1 MSATRTESFGEG
13 LLQVTLDRP
22 DAANAIDSA
31 MALELAELGRRCE
44 ADPSIRAVVLTGSG
58 SRFFC
63 AGGDIGSFGNAGE
76 GLAPM
81 LRELTMHLHAA
92 LVSFA
97 RMDAVL
103 VTAINGAAA
112 GGGLGLA
119 LAGDLCIAARS
130 ASFKSAYTAIGLCPD
145 GSTSFWLPKL
155 VGARRA
161 QEMVLTNVT
170 VDSARALEWGIVT
183 EVVDDALLV
192 ARAREVAAAI
202 GKLPGPSIAASRR
215 LLLESMEG
223 ASHAEQLERESR
235 SISKL
240 ALTPEA
246 KTQIDRFLS
255 RSKKG

>member
-1 MSATRTESFGEG
+1 MSATRTEFFGEG

-22 DAANAIDSA
+22 AAANTIDAA
-31 MALELAELGRRCE
+31 MALELAALGRRCE
-44 ADPSIRAVVLTGSG
+44 TDSSIRAVVLTGAG

-63 AGGDIGSFGNAGE
+63 AGGDIGSFGDAGE

-103 VTAINGAAA
+103 ITAVNGAAA

-119 LAGDLCIAARS
+119 LAGDLCIAGRS

-155 VGARRA
+155 IGTRRA
-161 QEMVLTNVT
+161 QQMVLTNVA
-170 VDSARALEWGIVT
+170 VDSARALEWGLVT
-183 EVVDDALLV
+183 EIVEDAQLV
-192 ARAREVAAAI
+192 ARAREIAVGI

-215 LLLESMEG
+215 LLLESVEG

-235 SISKL
+235 SISRL

-246 KTQIDRFLS
+246 RTQIDRFLG
-255 RSKKG
+255 SKKA